1 MQVKVKLFATLRDYL
16 PKESDGK
23 SCMVAA
29 DENATIEQIISK
41 LNIPGDIPKI
51 ILVNGRNGSLTQT
64 IKPGDELSIF
74 PPVAGGAEESN

>member
-16 PKESDGK
+16 PKDSDGK

-29 DENATIEQIISK
+29 DEQTTIEQIISK

-74 PPVAGGAEESN
+74 PPVAGG

>member
-29 DENATIEQIISK
+29 DENATIEALESLGETVFVI
-41 LNIPGDIPKI
+41 GE
-51 ILVNGRNGSLTQT
+51 LVESEG
-64 IKPGDELSIF
+64 KPEVSYTHLKG
-74 PPVAGGAEESN
+74 